1 MEEIKMADKA
11 SGVYL
16 TITDNSIQTS
26 GGVQMKVVVP
36 MRTLKG
42 DLGLNRVTATNF
54 EDILGY
60 DLNYNSNYYGLR
72 NILSYVTYADVW
84 RVNQNAYF
92 GNAYVTKTTT
102 EGVTTYSVSH
112 ETDLNDFDTLLEN
125 EDTNEVVLGTR
136 YPTEANVN
144 VRIRPAYKQVFFTS
158 NATVT
163 VSTPDINFSSVYVD
177 DGQISSAIK
186 ICDLNGNVIAV
197 VGSQGTGGIHQILDY
212 YNHSVVLGTFQKNN
226 DDTVT
231 LTIYQT
237 LENNVANTILAHG
250 TMYRLDY
257 FGHTDCTLQTQNI
270 TNTSIIN
277 NYSFSLDENSEDY
290 WKNVDFGYDVQFF
303 TKETSYDDN
312 KGLVQFQ
319 QWQQLS
325 EGSVGDGIEDLL
337 ALDTSVLDSSGDNI
351 LAFNGYTTDTSIIN
365 KILTKCESLK
375 IHAFVDAPAYKEY
388 SKLLEWKQGVYAT
401 EYASIGCRPD
411 VVNGIYVY
419 PSVSYVQIYS
429 NMMSK
434 QGNLNYP
441 PAGITYGTIPTS
453 NLLTCDYEM
462 YADEMKTNR
471 LNWQRIKSNTAVMW
485 EQRTTYGLN
494 SDLSYIAPTFI
505 IDDLSQRLIDFES
518 NFNFR
523 YMTRDDILL
532 QQTGLTSILDE
543 FVSNNFLYSYELKMP
558 TYEEAQKGGRTLNIP
573 INVVIMKDSE
583 VIYINLQLNNA

>member
-84 RVNQNAYF
+84 RVNQKAYF

-102 EGVTTYSVSH
+102 EGVTTYSVDH
-112 ETDLNDFDTLLEN
+112 EMEVNDFDTLIEN
-125 EDTNEVVLGTR
+125 VDTNEVVLGTR

-158 NATVT
+158 NASVT

-237 LENNVANTILAHG
+237 LENSVPNTVLAHG

-325 EGSVGDGIEDLL
+325 EGSVGDGIEDVLS
-337 ALDTSVLDSSGDNI
+337 LDTSVLDSSGDNI
-351 LAFNGYTTDTSIIN
+351 LAFNGYTTDTAIIN

-388 SKLLEWKQGVYAT
+388 SKLLEWKQGVYAS

-485 EQRTTYGLN
+485 EQRTTYALN